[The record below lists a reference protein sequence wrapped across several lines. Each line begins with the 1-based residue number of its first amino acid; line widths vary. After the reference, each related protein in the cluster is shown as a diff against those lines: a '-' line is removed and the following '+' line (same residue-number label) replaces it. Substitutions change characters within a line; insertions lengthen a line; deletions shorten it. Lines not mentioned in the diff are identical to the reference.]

1 MNEMKKLMNFWLM
14 AALLCGLGLS
24 VTSCKDDDDGLTA
37 EQQAEKQQGEQL
49 EKAAKFWNVVGQLV
63 GTNNTPDDYASQT
76 FEPTIGEPLSGN
88 ATVRQVATNDLEAAA
103 QRFCNLAG
111 LPEGTVTQETA
122 AYTWS
127 DPDVG
132 TLTYT
137 KSTDEKS
144 LATVDVNIRQ
154 VPGLRQLVY
163 LTPEQAGHNA
173 NYTTCYYRF
182 GDVISRVR
190 TDDGVR
196 EFWVCVRP
204 SFEPEGKDKS
214 HWISLSPLP
223 SDKLMVYK
231 ASNGNTYKLP
241 KLLGV
246 NNEQMGNLAEM
257 LFAMLNPEQWQD
269 NITYNPYK
277 SVFNKGVPMFH
288 DFDKSKVKYNSKHF
302 WARVATGWDNTQ
314 VDLTTGNRVNLW
326 KAIFGNTH
334 ESMDRLYI
342 QGKMPLNL
350 ICSSSSWNTWTSNS
364 PTIYETVFTNGAD
377 KESNMHHKESKE
389 RTTQVVDKR
398 NPDNNIQFDV
408 TQLSTEDSPEIIYD
422 DYFKDNG
429 AIHYCIRHAT
439 GEDLAKLTR
448 TKYNT
453 KTAIS
458 GFDEVFC
465 YNKYYYPPL
474 GYDLNLAPE
483 IISTDQGQHNLGEY
497 DGLDSYYRAGDVYR
511 DDEGNR
517 WFVVSMS
524 GQLDQFGEKSPYSEL
539 MTFDNIQVA
548 NDGSHAS
555 NLPNRDMAIRGS
567 LFLWQFNTYTIDKKE
582 DVIRSQPKYSYRIWE
597 SINDYAG
604 VDLRQLHQVVASHNH
619 NQRQNSWLYSVAYND
634 GTNQQRLLR
643 VTSDNQRDDNMFTFS
658 YWDHYVSS
666 PDSVTRFYPPE
677 AFSNIG
683 IYLSDLADQRKIDA
697 YALDTYAM
705 QPLLNWT
712 GGDGVSKRNCRNTTD
727 ERAKDVRNYLY
738 NRPVWQAFENPR
750 DMWNAPII
758 FFRMTTVYDR
768 GSSDYSIITTDG
780 RRLTRVNSIKRVDDD
795 GWGRDVDDFKNFKGA
810 TALVYESM
818 TSDLNTLDGKHFAI
832 PNWRTIPNYGR

>member
-1 MNEMKKLMNFWLM
+1 MNEMKKILNFWLL
-14 AALLCGLGLS
+14 AALLCGLSMS
-24 VTSCKDDDDGLTA
+24 VTSCKDDDNGLTA

-132 TLTYT
+132 SLTYT
-137 KSTDEKS
+137 KSTDDKS

-154 VPGLRQLVY
+154 VPALRQLVY

-173 NYTTCYYRF
+173 NWTTCYYRF

-257 LFAMLNPEQWQD
+257 LFAMLNPEQWQE
-269 NITYNPYK
+269 NISYNPYK

-288 DFDKSKVKYNSKHF
+288 DFDKSKIKYNSKHF

-334 ESMDRLYI
+334 EWMDRLYI
-342 QGKMPLNL
+342 QDKMPLNL

-377 KESNMHHKESKE
+377 KESNMGLWAHLS
-389 RTTQVVDKR
+389 V
-398 NPDNNIQFDV
+398 PD
-408 TQLSTEDSPEIIYD
+408 
-422 DYFKDNG
+422 
-429 AIHYCIRHAT
+429 
-439 GEDLAKLTR
+439 
-448 TKYNT
+448 
-453 KTAIS
+453 
-458 GFDEVFC
+458 
-465 YNKYYYPPL
+465 
-474 GYDLNLAPE
+474 
-483 IISTDQGQHNLGEY
+483 
-497 DGLDSYYRAGDVYR
+497 
-511 DDEGNR
+511 
-517 WFVVSMS
+517 
-524 GQLDQFGEKSPYSEL
+524 
-539 MTFDNIQVA
+539 
-548 NDGSHAS
+548 
-555 NLPNRDMAIRGS
+555 
-567 LFLWQFNTYTIDKKE
+567 
-582 DVIRSQPKYSYRIWE
+582 
-597 SINDYAG
+597 
-604 VDLRQLHQVVASHNH
+604 
-619 NQRQNSWLYSVAYND
+619 
-634 GTNQQRLLR
+634 
-643 VTSDNQRDDNMFTFS
+643 
-658 YWDHYVSS
+658 
-666 PDSVTRFYPPE
+666 
-677 AFSNIG
+677 
-683 IYLSDLADQRKIDA
+683 
-697 YALDTYAM
+697 
-705 QPLLNWT
+705 
-712 GGDGVSKRNCRNTTD
+712 
-727 ERAKDVRNYLY
+727 
-738 NRPVWQAFENPR
+738 
-750 DMWNAPII
+750 
-758 FFRMTTVYDR
+758 
-768 GSSDYSIITTDG
+768 
-780 RRLTRVNSIKRVDDD
+780 VN
-795 GWGRDVDDFKNFKGA
+795 
-810 TALVYESM
+810 
-818 TSDLNTLDGKHFAI
+818 
-832 PNWRTIPNYGR
+832 